1 LIPEGDPLQRS
12 IPRRDVIEAHAP
24 APIST
29 TSGVSSTRSA
39 RAVR

>member
-12 IPRRDVIEAHAP
+12 IPRRDGIEAHAL